1 MFTGITRDE
10 QNEPTASFIRD
21 MKFEKKRKGA
31 YMNVNVNA
39 HIC

>member
-21 MKFEKKRKGA
+21 MKFEKKEKELTWMSMWMR
-31 YMNVNVNA
+31 
-39 HIC
+39 I